1 MKGKWTRLLDISRV
15 SDCGWEEEGSWALVW
30 GIGVGLADL
39 SPYGSSFLTDV
50 V

>member
-15 SDCGWEEEGSWALVW
+15 SGCEWEEEGSWALVW
-30 GIGVGLADL
+30 GIRVGLADL
-39 SPYGSSFLTDV
+39 SPYGSSFLADV